1 MSTHAVIGVKYCDG
15 TISGTYVHR
24 DGDTMIPRIE
34 DFVES
39 KTTTGLQVLISAAQ
53 IRGGIRSFHCLP
65 WNDYTGDPE
74 TEFLDNDEV
83 YIIDESNW
91 DENHLGASHSYL
103 VDYETGE
110 ISVNDVV

>member
-1 MSTHAVIGVKYCDG
+1 MSMHAVIGVKYCDG
-15 TISGTYVHR
+15 TISGCYVHQ
-24 DGDTMIPRIE
+24 DGDTMTARIE

-39 KTTTGLQVLISAAQ
+39 EAAMGLQVLISAAQ
-53 IRGGIRSFHCLP
+53 IRGGIRSFHCPP
-65 WNDYTGDPE
+65 WNDEAGAPE

-83 YIIDESNW
+83 YIIDENNW